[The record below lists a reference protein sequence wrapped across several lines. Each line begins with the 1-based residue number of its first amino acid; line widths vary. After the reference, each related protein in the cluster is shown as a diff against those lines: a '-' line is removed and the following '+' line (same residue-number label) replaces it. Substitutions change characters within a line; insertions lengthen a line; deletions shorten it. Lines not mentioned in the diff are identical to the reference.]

1 MVSFLTYYIKNILL
15 SLFAKSVGKG
25 KLITKVNRIEF
36 DDVIQHLELDTT
48 LCPKNITAGMIIR
61 YVRAMKNTLGNNVE
75 TLYSII
81 MGQIEAAEFI
91 IREESPITGTPLSQL
106 QFKDNVLIAAILRG
120 KKVMIPRGHDTIQPG
135 DAVIVVSKLLALHD
149 INDILR

>member
-1 MVSFLTYYIKNILL
+1 
-15 SLFAKSVGKG
+15 
-25 KLITKVNRIEF
+25 
-36 DDVIQHLELDTT
+36 
-48 LCPKNITAGMIIR
+48 MIIR

-106 QFKDNVLIAAILRG
+106 QFKNNVLIAAILRG